1 LRALRRL
8 LAFPVSQLDTAIVGE
23 TAAVVTSVLWTVSSL
38 FFTAAGRKIGSLSV
52 NAYRTVMA
60 VGFLVIAHLVLLGT
74 IFPMASTGQWFWMGV
89 SGIVGLGI
97 GDSGLFAAYV
107 TIGPRRSLLVMALAP
122 IFASIAAY
130 LMLGETIPTVAIAG
144 ITLTLTGVVVV
155 ILEEEEHSGEK
166 PVPKKIR
173 NYGFFFALIGAAG
186 QGAGLALAKKGIDLN
201 PQMTLN
207 PLSATLMR
215 MIMGALSLWLVMA
228 AAGRMPELRS
238 AFKNSKG
245 MQLTMAAALLGPFLG
260 VTLSMIAVTY
270 AEAGIA
276 QTLLSLMP
284 IMIIPVVWLLHKQK
298 TSRRGILGAVIA
310 VVGVAVLFSI

>member
-1 LRALRRL
+1 LP
-8 LAFPVSQLDTAIVGE
+8 FPVIQLDAAIVGE

-52 NAYRTVMA
+52 NAYRTIMA

-74 IFPMASTGQWFWMGV
+74 ILPMASTGQWFWMGM

-130 LMLGETIPTVAIAG
+130 LMLGETIPTFAIAG
-144 ITLTLTGVVVV
+144 ITLTLTGVVLV
-155 ILEEEEHSGEK
+155 ILEGEEHSGEM
-166 PVPKKIR
+166 PVPKKTR
-173 NYGFFFALIGAAG
+173 NYGVFFALIGAAG
-186 QGAGLALAKKGIDLN
+186 QGIGLALAKKGIDLN

-298 TSRRGILGAVIA
+298 TSWRGILGAVIA